1 MWTHAIS
8 SSQSQKMGCGAS
20 CRPFNICSRWYWKT
34 SKATALSYVHN
45 NTMMLWPK
53 HCPMYTTIPWCCDLC
68 TVLRTQHYHDVVTY
82 ALSYAHNT
90 MMWPMHCPTYT
101 TIPWC
106 CDICTVLWTQHYH
119 DVVTHA
125 LSYAHNTMMLWPMHC
140 PTYTTIPWCCD
151 LCTVLCT
158 QQYHDV
164 VTYAL
169 SYVRNNTMMWP
180 MHCPMYATIPWCC
193 DGGEACG
200 TRSVELWSGPSRH
213 CLGQSQPWQRA
224 LWPWGGRSRVSGCHW
239 TASGCACWATP
250 SESASRITHLL
261 TLDTIPL
268 NFSVPFCS
276 MLNKGW
282 HLYQLLA

>member
-1 MWTHAIS
+1 
-8 SSQSQKMGCGAS
+8 MGCGAS
-20 CRPFNICSRWYWKT
+20 CRPFSICSRWYWEKRQQ
-34 SKATALSYVHN
+34 
-45 NTMMLWPK
+45 
-53 HCPMYTTIPWCCDLC
+53 HCPM
-68 TVLRTQHYHDVVTY
+68 H
-82 ALSYAHNT
+82 
-90 MMWPMHCPTYT
+90 
-101 TIPWC
+101 
-106 CDICTVLWTQHYH
+106 
-119 DVVTHA
+119 
-125 LSYAHNTMMLWPMHC
+125 
-140 PTYTTIPWCCD
+140 TTIPWCCD

-158 QQYHDV
+158 QHYHDV

-169 SYVRNNTMMWP
+169 SYARNTTMMLWP
-180 MHCPMYATIPWCC
+180 MHCPMHTTIPWCC

-250 SESASRITHLL
+250 SESASRITHLS

-268 NFSVPFCS
+268 NFILPFCS

-282 HLYQLLA
+282 HLYQLLVQYPWTSMYLSVWC